1 MSTVQVQYFSVFILA
16 SMIGSNIFVN
26 LILVGSGEVIAGIFS
41 GYLYANYKDVRAF

>member
-1 MSTVQVQYFSVFILA
+1 
-16 SMIGSNIFVN
+16 MIGSNIFVN